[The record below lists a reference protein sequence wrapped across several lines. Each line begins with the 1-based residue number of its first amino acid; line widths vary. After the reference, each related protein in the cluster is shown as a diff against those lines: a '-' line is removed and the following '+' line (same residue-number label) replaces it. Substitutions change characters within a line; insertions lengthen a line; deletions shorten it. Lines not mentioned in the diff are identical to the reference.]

1 MNKLSELNQ
10 KIDSTIIMVTHD
22 PVAASYCTR
31 VVFIKDGQIYTQ
43 LNKGEQSRQAFFN
56 DIIKTQG
63 VLGGVQNEH

>member
-1 MNKLSELNQ
+1 M
-10 KIDSTIIMVTHD
+10 I
-22 PVAASYCTR
+22 PWYASYCTR

-63 VLGGVQNEH
+63 VLGGVQNEY